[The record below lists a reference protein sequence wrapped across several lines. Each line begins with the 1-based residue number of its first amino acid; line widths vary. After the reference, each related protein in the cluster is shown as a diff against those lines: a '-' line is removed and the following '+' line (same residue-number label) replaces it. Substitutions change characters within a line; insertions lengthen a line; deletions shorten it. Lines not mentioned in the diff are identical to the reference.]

1 MTRSYIHEMQ
11 GNDVYYKLN
20 IIDYLKSDKLPD
32 GQKEAR
38 RIILECSDYAI
49 IDDLSF
55 TRGSPNQNGQRLCA
69 TIN

>member
-11 GNDVYYKLN
+11 SNDVYYKLN

-49 IDDLSF
+49 IGDLSF
-55 TRGSPNQNGQRLCA
+55 TRGSSITA